1 MDRDRLFAVRPF
13 LALAVALLL
22 AGCSFFEAT
31 PTMRGNKVEAE
42 QLNELVPGT
51 STRSDVTALI
61 GSPTTKA
68 TFDDN
73 TWIYVSEVTR
83 PRVGRT
89 PGVLDQNVVVLSFD
103 DQGVLRDVKKLNQED
118 FDTGHDRGPFDA
130 LAGDRGVVP
139 AAAVRQYRPLQRL
152 RTEPG
157 RAVRRRADAGLLSR
171 RRRQPGTR
179 RPVPDDQ
186 RRGDDGRRQHHKVQ
200 RLPAAGRLDRT

>member
-1 MDRDRLFAVRPF
+1 VDRDRLFAVRRF

-118 FDTGHDRGPFDA
+118 SIPVTIVARSTP
-130 LAGDRGVVP
+130 
-139 AAAVRQYRPLQRL
+139 
-152 RTEPG
+152 
-157 RAVRRRADAGLLSR
+157 S
-171 RRRQPGTR
+171 PGTEASFL
-179 RPVPDDQ
+179 Q
-186 RRGDDGRRQHHKVQ
+186 QLFGNIGRFNAFGPNQGAPSGGAPT
-200 RLPAAGRLDRT
+200 PAY